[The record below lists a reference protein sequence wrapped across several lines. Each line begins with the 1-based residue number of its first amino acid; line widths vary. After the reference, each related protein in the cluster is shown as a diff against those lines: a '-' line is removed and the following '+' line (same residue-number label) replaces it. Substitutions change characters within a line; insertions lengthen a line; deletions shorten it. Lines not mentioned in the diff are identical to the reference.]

1 MSQGSSYYY
10 AAAKARIAFRTS
22 WMGAFQDHCSR
33 LDPRTIGRIKW
44 DEIEHSYNI
53 GKTPLEAAEAYI
65 KTLDDSEQSA

>member
-10 AAAKARIAFRTS
+10 AAAKARAAFRAS

-53 GKTPLEAAEAYI
+53 GTTPEDAAKAYI
-65 KTLDDSEQSA
+65 KTLDTSYQSA